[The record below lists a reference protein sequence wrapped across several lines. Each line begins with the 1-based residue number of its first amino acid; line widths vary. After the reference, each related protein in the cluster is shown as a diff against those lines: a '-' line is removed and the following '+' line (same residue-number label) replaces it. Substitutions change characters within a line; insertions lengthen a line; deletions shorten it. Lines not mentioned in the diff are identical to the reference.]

1 MDNTEEIQY
10 ELTFPGPQR
19 LFYVADAIRSGW
31 SLEKIYKLTKID
43 YWFLDQINEIIAIE
57 KNLSN
62 LTLNDLDE
70 NQILHIK

>member
-1 MDNTEEIQY
+1 ME
-10 ELTFPGPQR
+10 PR
-19 LFYVADAIRSGW
+19 
-31 SLEKIYKLTKID
+31 EKIYKLTKID

-70 NQILHIK
+70 NQILHIKEKGYSDSRIAEIIDSTENEFRELLDQN